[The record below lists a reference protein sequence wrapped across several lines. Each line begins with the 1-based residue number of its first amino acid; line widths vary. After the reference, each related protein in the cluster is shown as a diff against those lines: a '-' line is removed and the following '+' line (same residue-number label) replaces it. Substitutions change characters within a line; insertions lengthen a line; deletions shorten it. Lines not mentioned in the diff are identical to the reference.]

1 VEHEDYKV
9 LLPLHAMAS
18 LDPDESRSLELHLAG
33 CTACRSELDG
43 WQETAGSLAYA
54 ATPMDPSPRVR
65 ARILENVRAEQPIAK
80 GSKVVPLVRPAS
92 VVSAPR
98 SSSRSWQA
106 IAAVIILALIVG
118 LAMMWRQSQQSRATI
133 ADLKSKLED
142 TSSKLER
149 EIIALQVLTAPGA
162 KMAELAG
169 TKEAPGA
176 HAMLAVDG
184 KTKRAVF
191 MAQGLPQPPP
201 GKAYQFWFI
210 SGSKPMPGKV
220 FKTDAS
226 GNAMM
231 MDEQV
236 SAEALAAGT
245 FAVTLEPQEGVSAP
259 TGSMYLL
266 SPAG

>member
-1 VEHEDYKV
+1 MEHENYKV
-9 LLPLHAMAS
+9 LLPLHALAS
-18 LDPDESRSLELHLAG
+18 LDQDEAQSLEEHLAT
-33 CTACRSELDG
+33 CAACRAELDG
-43 WQETAGSLAYA
+43 WQATASSLAYA
-54 ATPMDPSPRVR
+54 ATPLEPSPQVR
-65 ARILENVRAEQPIAK
+65 QRILETVRAEKRNVIPM
-80 GSKVVPLVRPAS
+80 VRPAS
-92 VVSAPR
+92 LVSTPKPV
-98 SSSRSWQA
+98 SRAWQA
-106 IAAVIILALIVG
+106 IAAIVILGLIVG
-118 LAMMWRQSQQSRATI
+118 LAMMWRQTQQSRATI

-142 TSSKLER
+142 TSSRLEK
-149 EIIALQVLTAPGA
+149 EIIGLQVLTAPGA

-184 KTKRAVF
+184 KNKRAVF

-201 GKAYQFWFI
+201 GKAYQLWFI

-236 SAEALAAGT
+236 PTEALAAGT

-259 TGSMYLL
+259 TGSMYLM